1 MIEAALVGC
10 GRISERHVNAISK
23 NPRVKLA
30 AVCDLDPVR
39 LQQRSKIFDAE
50 PYLSIDTLLEQ
61 HPDVGLISITVP
73 SGYHF
78 EVAMNLIP
86 RRIPLL
92 IEKPLTLSVQSA
104 LELISKSAEFDTP
117 VFVVKQNRLNP
128 PVAALLELAKSGS
141 LGRIL
146 SVSASVLWARP
157 KEYYL
162 ADTWRLKRS
171 LDGGVIWNQAS
182 HYVDL
187 IVQLLDQI
195 KSVSAFG
202 QNFLSPAETEDSV
215 NAIFST
221 ESNQLGSIVATTAAR
236 PNNIEGS
243 LTVIA
248 EAGVVRVGGH
258 ALNVLEHDS
267 TGLIDHKFTEYRKSD
282 VSAVYGEGHLGV
294 YDELLDDIAG
304 LTRSQFRASNGIPV
318 VGLMEA
324 IETSIL
330 EERCIKLKNG
340 LPEVITQ

>member
-1 MIEAALVGC
+1 MIDVALVGC
-10 GRISERHVNAISK
+10 GRISERHVAAISR
-23 NPRVKLA
+23 NQRLRLA
-30 AVCDLDPVR
+30 AVCDLDST
-39 LQQRSKIFDAE
+39 RSDHAAKTYGAMSYVDV
-50 PYLSIDTLLEQ
+50 DTLLEQ

-78 EVAMNLIP
+78 DVAMHLIP
-86 RRIPLL
+86 RGIPLL

-104 LELISKSAEFDTP
+104 QELISKSVLFGTP
-117 VFVVKQNRLNP
+117 IFVVKQNRLNP
-128 PVAALLELAKSGS
+128 PVAAVLELAKSGK

-146 SVSASVLWARP
+146 SVSGSVLWARP
-157 KEYYL
+157 SDYYL

-187 IVQLLDQI
+187 IVKLLDRVE
-195 KSVSAFG
+195 SVSAFG
-202 QNFLSPAETEDSV
+202 HNFLSPAETEDSV

-221 ESNQLGSIVATTAAR
+221 ETNQLGSIVATTAAR
-236 PNNIEGS
+236 PKNVEGS

-248 EAGVVRVGGH
+248 EAGVVRIGGH

-267 TGLIDHKFTEYRKSD
+267 TGLLDLNLAESLNSD
-282 VSAVYGEGHLGV
+282 VSAVYGAGHQGV
-294 YDELLDDIAG
+294 YEEILDDLAG
-304 LTRSQFRASNGIPV
+304 TTQSQFRASSGIAV

-330 EERCIKLKNG
+330 EKRCIKLQNG
-340 LPEVITQ
+340 LPEAIAK